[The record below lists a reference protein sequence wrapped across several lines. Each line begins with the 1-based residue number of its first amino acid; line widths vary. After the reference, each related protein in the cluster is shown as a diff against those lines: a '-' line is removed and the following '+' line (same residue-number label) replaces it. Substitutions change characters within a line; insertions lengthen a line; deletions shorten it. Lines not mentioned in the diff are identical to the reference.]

1 MNFSLQAMAAVVNG
15 KLGAGNTAAGD
26 DLRFSSF
33 SINTRT
39 LQAGDVYIAIKGQVF
54 DGHDFVGEA
63 VQAGAKA
70 IIVQR
75 EVTTT
80 IPSIIVNDTQQALA
94 QLATAR
100 RQQSQALIVGVTG
113 SNGKTTVKEMLAAI
127 LGVYAQV
134 LYTQGNLN
142 NDIGV
147 PLTLLRLQ
155 DEHRYGVIEMGA
167 NHAGEIAYT
176 STCTQADVVLIT
188 NVGAAHLEGFGSLD
202 GVARA
207 KGEIIATLKDDGVAI
222 LNRDDQF
229 YDYWKTLAG
238 LRKNLSCGLSA
249 TADFRAEGIMTNV
262 IDYQFKS
269 QFELITPLGNLPI
282 SLNLAGGHNVLNV
295 VAASAAAV
303 ALGIDLEQIQLGLV
317 GLQPVKGRLQP
328 LVGRLGNIL
337 IDDTYNANPAS
348 LKVALDVLKGCS
360 GEPWLALGAFGELGA
375 DSLSLH
381 ADMAADIK
389 SRGVTRLFATG
400 VDAKAT
406 VEAFG
411 AGATYFAEQAD
422 LIQQLHQELT
432 PNVTLLIKGSR
443 AQHME
448 NVVVALMNATGKPAC

>member
-1 MNFSLQAMAAVVNG
+1 MKFSLNAMAAVLNG
-15 KLGAGNTAAGD
+15 KLYANSAAVGD
-26 DLRFSSF
+26 DLSFSDF

-39 LQAGDVYIAIKGQVF
+39 LKAGDVYIAIKGQVF
-54 DGHDFVGEA
+54 DGHDFVEQA

-80 IPSIIVNDTQQALA
+80 VPSIVVKDTHLALA

-100 RQQSQALIVGVTG
+100 RQQSKALVVGVTG
-113 SNGKTTVKEMLAAI
+113 SNGKTTVKEMLAAV
-127 LGVYAQV
+127 LGVSTPV

-155 DEHRYGVIEMGA
+155 DEHRYAVIEMGA

-176 STCTQADVVLIT
+176 SSCAKADVVLIT
-188 NVGAAHLEGFGSLD
+188 NVGDAHLEGFGSLE
-202 GVARA
+202 GVASA
-207 KGEIIATLKDDGVAI
+207 KGEIIATLKDDGIAI

-238 LRKNLSCGLSA
+238 TRKTNSFGLNA
-249 TADFRAEGIMTNV
+249 TADFCAEAISNKV

-269 QFELITPLGNLPI
+269 QFELITPQGSLPI
-282 SLNLAGGHNVLNV
+282 SLNLAGTHNVLNA

-303 ALGIDLEQIQLGLV
+303 ALGIDLEQIQQGLSS
-317 GLQPVKGRLQP
+317 LQPVKGRLQP
-328 LVGRLGNIL
+328 LVGQLGNIL
-337 IDDTYNANPAS
+337 IDDTYNANPSS

-375 DSLSLH
+375 NSLNIH
-381 ADMAADIK
+381 ADMAALIK
-389 SRGVTRLFATG
+389 SLGVTRLFATG
-400 VDAKAT
+400 TDAKAT

-411 AGATYFAEQAD
+411 AGAEYFAIQED
-422 LIQQLHQELT
+422 LINSLNQALT
-432 PNVTLLIKGSR
+432 SNVTLLIKGSR

-448 NVVVALMNATGKPAC
+448 NVVAALINTTGK